1 MSKRFKK
8 GLIISAVIF
17 GIGLILCL
25 VVTILIGFDF
35 SRLSTAVF
43 EEKTKIIGSEFDE
56 INIQDIEDGVVLKP
70 SNDGKC
76 KIVYYDSNKITH
88 SIDVSENTLEI
99 RSEYKDWTSYIFNI
113 NIGRVMTI
121 YLPEKE
127 YERLYI
133 STVSGNINMGEFE
146 FEDMELNTVS
156 GNVDAYV
163 SGQLDISTT
172 SGDVNVTGRTDDKA
186 KISSISGNIKLDK
199 FISESLSVDTTSGN
213 VYLDKSDA
221 DKINI
226 TTVSGDVGGYLIGDK
241 EIHTDT
247 VSGDINVPGSVKGK
261 ALCEINTVSGA
272 IELKQK

>member
-25 VVTILIGFDF
+25 VITILIDFDF
-35 SRLSTAVF
+35 SRLNTAVH
-43 EEKTKIIGSEFDE
+43 EKKTRVISAEFDE

-76 KIVYYDSNKITH
+76 KIIYYDSNKITH

-113 NIGRVMTI
+113 NIGRIMTI

-133 STVSGNINMGEFE
+133 STVGGNINMGEFE
-146 FEDMELNTVS
+146 FEDTELNTVS

-186 KISSISGNIKLDK
+186 KISSVSGNIKLDK

-213 VYLDKSDA
+213 VYLDMSDG

-226 TTVSGDVGGYLIGDK
+226 TTVSGNVGGYLLGDK
-241 EIHTDT
+241 EIIMDT
-247 VSGDINVPGSVKGK
+247 VSGYIDVPESVKGK
-261 ALCEINTVSGA
+261 PLCDIHTVSGN
-272 IELKQK
+272 IELKQE

>member
-1 MSKRFKK
+1 M
-8 GLIISAVIF
+8 
-17 GIGLILCL
+17 
-25 VVTILIGFDF
+25 TILIGFDF
-35 SRLSTAVF
+35 SRLSTAVH
-43 EEKTKIIGSEFDE
+43 EKKTKVISAEFDE
-56 INIQDIEDGVVLKP
+56 INIQDIEDGVALKP

-76 KIVYYDSNKITH
+76 KIIYYDSNKITH

-99 RSEYKDWTSYIFNI
+99 RSEYKDWTSY

-133 STVSGNINMGEFE
+133 STVGGNINMGEFE

-213 VYLDKSDA
+213 VYLDMSDA

-241 EIHTDT
+241 EIHADT
-247 VSGDINVPGSVKGK
+247 VSGNISVPGSVKGK
-261 ALCEINTVSGA
+261 ALCEINTTSGD
-272 IELKQK
+272 IQLEQKKD